1 MDIENIQ
8 MIEQPDNIGVN
19 LFVHQLVSIYAMEK
33 IERDRFI
40 LDVNNNKIYTDIG
53 FNADITGYGKTISM
67 VTLVLRDKMEWDTK
81 KDYEFEMIDSH
92 ACHHVKIIKT
102 LKIPKNNTT
111 LILCSPSI
119 VHQWVDEFSKT
130 DLSIAKVTTKNSALY
145 VNIDDYDIVIV
156 TPNYFN
162 VFVKRYCNTAWKR
175 FIYDEPS
182 TIRVP
187 SMRPIYCGFTWLVS
201 ATPDDIYK
209 RHRSCT
215 KSYISN
221 LIRDRIFF
229 NIIRP
234 YITVKN
240 DDNFVKQSFLMPP
253 TRYISHNCQD
263 TIYRVVQGIVNDRI
277 SKMIE
282 AGHILGAVQAL
293 GGKKTDNIVELVKK
307 NKLIELEEI
316 QSKIKIWTIRNDEEK
331 LKEWNEK
338 EKYVL
343 VQIKDLETRFNQIL
357 TQDCSICYDKI
368 NKPIMEPSCQN
379 IFCGC
384 CLLTWLQ
391 DKGTC
396 PLCRRF
402 IKKEELVYIHEK
414 EEEKYTDIKKEQE
427 EDIIK
432 SKEDTITDIIKEKED
447 GRFIIFSQWDDSFDK
462 IRLALK
468 TSSIDFVEIKGST
481 QAREN
486 RLDEFRSGKVKVAFL
501 NSKTDSS
508 GINMKQTT
516 DIILYHNMDE
526 LTRQQITG
534 RANRIGRTQPLFI
547 HTLLSV

>member
-1 MDIENIQ
+1 MENIQ
-8 MIEQPDNIGVN
+8 MIEQPDNLGVN
-19 LFVHQLVSIYAMEK
+19 LFVHQLASVHAMEK
-33 IERDRFI
+33 IERDRFVF
-40 LDVNNNKIYTDIG
+40 DVNNNKIYTDIS

-92 ACHHVKIIKT
+92 ACHHVKTVKT

-111 LILCSPSI
+111 LILCSTSI
-119 VHQWVDEFSKT
+119 AHQWLDEFSKT
-130 DLSIAKVTTKNSALY
+130 DLSVTKVTTRNSSLY
-145 VNIDDYDIVIV
+145 VHIDDYDVVIV
-156 TPNYFN
+156 TPTYFN
-162 VFVKRYCNTAWKR
+162 FFVDRYHNTAWKR

-187 SMRPIYCGFTWLVS
+187 SMRPIHTGFTWLVS
-201 ATPDDIYK
+201 ATPDDIYT

-215 KSYISN
+215 RSYFSN
-221 LIRDRIFF
+221 MIRDRPFF

-240 DDNFVKQSFLMPP
+240 DDNFVRQSFLMPP

-263 TIYRVVQGIVNDRI
+263 TIYRAVHGIVNDRI

-316 QSKIKIWTIRNDEEK
+316 QSKIKIWTLRNDEEK

-338 EKYVL
+338 EKSVL
-343 VQIKDLETRFNQIL
+343 VQIKDLEARFNQIL

-368 NKPIMEPSCQN
+368 NKPIMEPPCQN

-391 DKGTC
+391 DKGNC
-396 PLCRRF
+396 PLCRR
-402 IKKEELVYIHEK
+402 IVKKEELVYIHEK
-414 EEEKYTDIKKEQE
+414 EEEKYQEVKKDEE
-427 EDIIK
+427 EDVVK
-432 SKEDTITDIIKEKED
+432 SKEDTIIDIIKEKED

-468 TSSIDFVEIKGST
+468 TSGIDFVEIKGSI

-501 NSKTDSS
+501 NSRTDSS
-508 GINMKQTT
+508 GINMQQTT
-516 DIILYHNMDE
+516 DIILYHTMDE
-526 LTRQQITG
+526 LTRQQIIG
-534 RANRIGRTQPLFI
+534 RANRIGRKEPLFI